1 MTIILLKM
9 NWGKYYEKKD
19 KKKRKRKLGIF
30 RIVLFG
36 MLIYLVVTL
45 FKQNLMMKEL
55 QGKKISLQNDISI
68 LEDEIEALNDE
79 IENSDSLTFI
89 EKVARDELGLV
100 KPREIIVI
108 DKSKIKNSF
117 FNLFKGDN
125 H

>member
-1 MTIILLKM
+1 
-9 NWGKYYEKKD
+9 
-19 KKKRKRKLGIF
+19 
-30 RIVLFG
+30 
-36 MLIYLVVTL
+36 
-45 FKQNLMMKEL
+45 MKEL

>member
-1 MTIILLKM
+1 MK
-9 NWGKYYEKKD
+9 KKD

-55 QGKKISLQNDISI
+55 QDKKISLKNDISI
-68 LEDEIEALNDE
+68 LEDEIDALNDE